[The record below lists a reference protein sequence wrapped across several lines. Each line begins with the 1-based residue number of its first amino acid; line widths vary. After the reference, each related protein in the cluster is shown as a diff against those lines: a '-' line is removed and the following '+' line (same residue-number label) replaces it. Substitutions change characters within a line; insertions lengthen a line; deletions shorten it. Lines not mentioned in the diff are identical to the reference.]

1 MERNGI
7 LYLSDDRGDL
17 SAELERLYTEAFP
30 ASERKR
36 LSMIRRMRRR
46 GAMEVLSVRG
56 GQSEFLALA
65 MTMLCDDLALLDYF
79 AVVPESRGTGVGG
92 QALGLLKERYSG
104 RRFFLEIEDI
114 DFARDDGERLLRRR
128 RKSFYLKNGMK
139 ETGIKT
145 VIFGQH
151 MELLSDGCSVS
162 EEEYRRIYRRC
173 AGALTARRIDPRF
186 TV

>member
-1 MERNGI
+1 MERNCI

-17 SAELERLYTEAFP
+17 SAELERLYAEAFP

-36 LSMIRRMRRR
+36 LSVIRRMRRR

-92 QALGLLKERYSG
+92 QALELLKERYSG

-162 EEEYRRIYRRC
+162 EEEYRRIYLRC